1 MNERDLFRAM
11 SDLDEDLIMEPRKF
25 VSLRMNFLLC
35 ILSACASSI
44 VPRKMPVLSLI
55 VFFLAFGLMY
65 AADTLWINR
74 KRNRKLLVEDEKK
87 KEKY

>member
-11 SDLDEDLIMEPRKF
+11 SDLDEDLIMEPRKV

-35 ILSACASSI
+35 ILSACGSSI

>member
-35 ILSACASSI
+35 ILSACVSSI
-44 VPRKMPVLSLI
+44 VPQKMPVLSLI